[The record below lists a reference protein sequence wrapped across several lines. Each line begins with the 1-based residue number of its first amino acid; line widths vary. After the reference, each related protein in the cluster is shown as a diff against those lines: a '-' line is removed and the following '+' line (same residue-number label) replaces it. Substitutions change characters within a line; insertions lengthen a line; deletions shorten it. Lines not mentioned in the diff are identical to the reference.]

1 MRSLLAVSLLT
12 CSSVGLAAP
21 TTAERIAAVE
31 KSVLPTLIIKGETT
45 PTVTLAERM
54 EQLNVRALSVAVLNG
69 GAIEWTKAYGYAD
82 KERGIP
88 ATKSPSAT
96 F

>member
-54 EQLNVRALSVAVLNG
+54 EQLNVRALSVAHSSTAVVVS
-69 GAIEWTKAYGYAD
+69 
-82 KERGIP
+82 R
-88 ATKSPSAT
+88 S
-96 F
+96 